1 MFRVSLVNMPFA
13 SVTMPSLAL
22 TQLKSILEEHFKDQ
36 ILVDVYYLNHNFANH
51 MGVDFYNHVSNL
63 QDSQNSGLGDWFF
76 RQIAFPTLPNNA
88 GVYLTRYF
96 PQRNDQSNKLK
107 GLILKSRRGL
117 EELMEDLITKYELD
131 KADLVGFTSMFMQNV
146 AVFAMAQ
153 KIKERN
159 PNVTIIMGGANC
171 ESPMGQVIVK
181 NVKQIDYVFSG
192 PALKSLPEF
201 VQHWLDHEE
210 WKCSS
215 IKGVFSK
222 RNYIFHTGPDAIGE
236 ELSID
241 VPTKLEYDSFLSNW
255 NENFA
260 NTGAKP
266 ILLFET
272 SRGCWW
278 GERAHC
284 TFCGLNGTTMAY
296 RSMKPELAIDLI
308 SGLFKFSSRVSRLES
323 VDNILPKNY
332 VEEVLPFINPPE
344 NMTIFYEVKADL
356 SEQDVE
362 VLSKAGVRSIQPG
375 IESLTTS
382 TLKLMKKGT
391 SSFQNLMLLKNCLLH
406 GVTPVWNL
414 LMGFPGEKEEVYRK
428 YVEDVPLLVH
438 LPPPTG
444 AYPVRFDRYS
454 PYFVKAEEYK
464 LDLHPLDYYSLIY
477 PFEENDLENMAYFFA
492 DTNVDAEY
500 AQTTSCWVG
509 PVREQIIPWVDS
521 WQQPSRATIP
531 KLFFKEERDGTIIH
545 DTRFGDAVAHDVG
558 ALGRDLLKYL
568 NKPKD
573 LVDSTR
579 KFGHLPGFDVER
591 EIGLLREKRLLFSE
605 TGRFL
610 SLVLNR
616 DPLATILP
624 PNGSGA

>member
-1 MFRVSLVNMPFA
+1 MPFA
-13 SVTMPSLAL
+13 NLNMPSLAL
-22 TQLKSILEEHFKDQ
+22 TQLKSILEERFEDQ
-36 ILVDVYYLNHNFANH
+36 ICVDVYYLNHNFANH
-51 MGVDFYNHVSNL
+51 MGVDFYNNVSNL
-63 QDSQNSGLGDWFF
+63 QESQNSGLGDWFF
-76 RQIAFPTLPNNA
+76 RQIAFPGFPNNT

-96 PQRNDQSNKLK
+96 PQRNDQSNRFK
-107 GLILKSRRGL
+107 GHILKSRQGL
-117 EELMEDLITKYELD
+117 EQLMEDLITKYELD

-159 PNVTIIMGGANC
+159 TKVTIIMGGANC

-181 NVKQIDYVFSG
+181 NVKQVDYVFSG

-201 VQHWLDHEE
+201 VQHCLDHEE

-222 RNYIFHTGPDAIGE
+222 RNYFFHTGPDAIGE

-241 VPTKLEYDSFLSNW
+241 VPTKLEYDSFLSTW

-284 TFCGLNGTTMAY
+284 TFCGLNGSTMAY

-308 SGLFKFSSRVSRLES
+308 SELFKFSPTVSRLES

-332 VEEVLPFINPPE
+332 VQEVLPFINPPE
-344 NMTIFYEVKADL
+344 NMTLFYEVKADL
-356 SEQDVE
+356 TEHDIE
-362 VLSKAGVRSIQPG
+362 VLSKAGVRAIQPG

-391 SSFQNLMLLKNCLLH
+391 SSFQNLILLKNCLLY
-406 GVTPVWNL
+406 GVSPAWNL
-414 LMGFPGEKEEVYRK
+414 LMGFPGEKEDVYRK
-428 YVEDVPLLVH
+428 YIEDVPLLVH
-438 LPPPTG
+438 LPPPSG

-454 PYFVKAEEYK
+454 PYFMKAEEYM

-492 DTNVDAEY
+492 DTNIDAEY
-500 AQTTSCWVG
+500 AQTTFRWIG
-509 PVREQIIPWVDS
+509 PVREQVTPWVKK
-521 WQQPSRATIP
+521 WQQPGRATIP
-531 KLFFKEERDGTIIH
+531 KLFFKEERDGTIIL
-545 DTRFGDAVAHDVG
+545 DTRFGDAIEHDVG
-558 ALGRDLLKYL
+558 AVGRDLLKYL

-573 LVDSTR
+573 LVDITR
-579 KFGHLPGFDVER
+579 KFGHLTGFDAER
-591 EIGLLREKRLLFSE
+591 EIGLLREKRLLFTE
-605 TGRFL
+605 IGRFL
-610 SLVLNR
+610 SLVLER
-616 DPLATILP
+616 DTPCSLSVFP
-624 PNGSGA
+624 K

>member
-1 MFRVSLVNMPFA
+1 MYRVALINMPFA
-13 SVTMPSLAL
+13 NLNMPSLAL
-22 TQLKSILEEHFKDQ
+22 SQLKSILEEHFKDQ
-36 ILVDVYYLNHNFANH
+36 IRVDIYYLNHNFANH
-51 MGVDFYNHVSNL
+51 MGVDFYNDVSSR

-76 RQIAFPTLPNNA
+76 RQIAFPALPNNA
-88 GVYLTRYF
+88 AVYLTRYF
-96 PQRNDQSNKLK
+96 PQRDDQSSTLK

-117 EELMEDLITKYELD
+117 ERLMEDLITKYELD

-159 PNVTIIMGGANC
+159 PRVTTIMGGANC

-192 PALKSLPEF
+192 PALKSLPAF
-201 VQHWLDHEE
+201 VQHCLHNEE
-210 WKCSS
+210 SKCSS

-222 RNYIFHTGPDAIGE
+222 RNYFFHTGPDAIGE

-241 VPTKLEYDSFLSNW
+241 VPARLEYDSFLSTW
-255 NENFA
+255 KENFA
-260 NTGAKP
+260 DSGAKP
-266 ILLFET
+266 VLLFET

-308 SGLFKFSSRVSRLES
+308 SGLFKFSSTVSRLES

-332 VEEVLPFINPPE
+332 LQEVLPRIKPPE

-356 SEQDVE
+356 SDHDVE
-362 VLSKAGVRSIQPG
+362 VLSTAGVRAIQPG
-375 IESLTTS
+375 IESLSTS

-391 SSFQNLMLLKNCLLH
+391 SSFQNLILLKNCLRY
-406 GVTPVWNL
+406 GVNPAWNL
-414 LMGFPGEKEEVYRK
+414 LIGFPGEKEEVYRK

-454 PYFVKAEEYK
+454 PYFMKAEEYK
-464 LDLHPLDYYSLIY
+464 LNLHPLDYYSLIY
-477 PFEENDLENMAYFFA
+477 PFEEKDLENMAYFFA
-492 DTNVDAEY
+492 DTNIDAEY
-500 AQTTSCWVG
+500 AQTTFRWIG
-509 PVREQIIPWVDS
+509 PVREQVTRWVEK
-521 WQQPSRATIP
+521 WQQSSLDTIP
-531 KLFFKEERDGTIIH
+531 KLFFKEERDGTIIL
-545 DTRFGDAVAHDVG
+545 DTRFGDAIEHDVG
-558 ALGRDLLKYL
+558 AAGRDLLKYM

-573 LVDSTR
+573 LVDITR
-579 KFGHLPGFDVER
+579 KFSHLNGFDAER
-591 EIGLLREKRLLFSE
+591 EIGSLQEKRLLFTE
-605 TGRFL
+605 TGRFF
-610 SLVLNR
+610 SLVLDR
-616 DPLATILP
+616 DTPGTLSVFTK
-624 PNGSGA
+624 

>member
-1 MFRVSLVNMPFA
+1 MYRVALINMPFA
-13 SVTMPSLAL
+13 NLNMPSLAL
-22 TQLKSILEEHFKDQ
+22 SQLKSRLEEHFKDQ
-36 ILVDVYYLNHNFANH
+36 IRVDIYYLNHDFANH
-51 MGVDFYNHVSNL
+51 MGVDFYNDVSSL

-76 RQIAFPTLPNNA
+76 RQIAFPALPNNA

-96 PQRNDQSNKLK
+96 PQRNNQSSSLK
-107 GLILKSRRGL
+107 ERILKSRRGL
-117 EELMEDLITKYELD
+117 EQLMEDLITKYELD
-131 KADLVGFTSMFMQNV
+131 KADLIGFTSMFMQNV
-146 AVFAMAQ
+146 AGFAMAQ

-159 PNVTIIMGGANC
+159 PKVTIIMGGANC

-192 PALKSLPEF
+192 PALKSLPEL
-201 VQHWLDHEE
+201 VQHCLDHEE
-210 WKCSS
+210 SKCSS

-222 RNYIFHTGPDAIGE
+222 RNYFFQTGPDAIGE

-241 VPTKLEYDSFLSNW
+241 VPIKLKYDSFLSTW
-255 NENFA
+255 KENFG
-260 NTGAKP
+260 NNGAKP
-266 ILLFET
+266 VLLFET

-308 SGLFKFSSRVSRLES
+308 SGLFKFSSTVSRLES

-332 VEEVLPFINPPE
+332 VQEVLPFINPPE

-356 SEQDVE
+356 AEQDVE
-362 VLSKAGVRSIQPG
+362 VLSKAGVRAIQPG
-375 IESLTTS
+375 IESLNTS

-391 SSFQNLMLLKNCLLH
+391 SSFQNLILLKNCLLY
-406 GVTPVWNL
+406 GVNPAWNL
-414 LMGFPGEKEEVYRK
+414 LIGFPGEKEDVYRK
-428 YVEDVPLLVH
+428 YVEDLPLLVH

-454 PYFVKAEEYK
+454 PYFMKAEEYK

-477 PFEENDLENMAYFFA
+477 PFEENDLENVAYFFA
-492 DTNVDAEY
+492 DTNIDAVY
-500 AQTTSCWVG
+500 AQTTFRWIG
-509 PVREQIIPWVDS
+509 PVREQVTRWVEK
-521 WQQPSRATIP
+521 WQQPSLATMP
-531 KLFFKEERDGTIIH
+531 KLFFNEELDGTIIL
-545 DTRFGDAVAHDVG
+545 DTRFGDAIEHDVG
-558 ALGRDLLKYL
+558 AVGRGLLKYM

-573 LVDSTR
+573 LVDITR
-579 KFGHLPGFDVER
+579 KFAHLTGFDAER
-591 EIGLLREKRLLFSE
+591 EIGLLREKRLLFTE

-610 SLVLNR
+610 SLVLDR
-616 DPLATILP
+616 DSPGTLSVFTK
-624 PNGSGA
+624 